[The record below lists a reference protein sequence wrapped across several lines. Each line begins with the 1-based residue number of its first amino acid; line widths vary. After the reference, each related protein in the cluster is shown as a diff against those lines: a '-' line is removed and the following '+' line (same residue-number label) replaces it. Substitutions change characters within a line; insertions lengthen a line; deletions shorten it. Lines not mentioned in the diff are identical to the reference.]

1 MLLEFIAFGF
11 LSTQL
16 TTTLKKAFRKSHIF
30 NFKSAKWTA
39 KTLTSEKRLCE
50 NHFMESRSRAF
61 RFGILG
67 ALATSKRWISS
78 LKRVS
83 KSLDHWFYRSKGV
96 VKTWYRYSWAAEFQD
111 FKDCCMLSYD
121 SVSTQTIL
129 FKCLSDSEYRV
140 CKCQGVEWRVWRG
153 ESRPARCKLTSPTS
167 PAAALMSHNP
177 QREVPLFIPFR
188 FFRYIF
194 CETEL
199 WKTHGTR
206 NRR

>member
-1 MLLEFIAFGF
+1 
-11 LSTQL
+11 
-16 TTTLKKAFRKSHIF
+16 
-30 NFKSAKWTA
+30 
-39 KTLTSEKRLCE
+39 
-50 NHFMESRSRAF
+50 MESRSRAF

-83 KSLDHWFYRSKGV
+83 KSLDHWFCRSKGV

-121 SVSTQTIL
+121 SVSTRTIL
-129 FKCLSDSEYRV
+129 FKCVSDSEYRV

-188 FFRYIF
+188 FFSLYFLWNWVMEDTRHAQQALEYKQRYRVGLNIHF
-194 CETEL
+194 SL
-199 WKTHGTR
+199 FR
-206 NRR
+206 VI